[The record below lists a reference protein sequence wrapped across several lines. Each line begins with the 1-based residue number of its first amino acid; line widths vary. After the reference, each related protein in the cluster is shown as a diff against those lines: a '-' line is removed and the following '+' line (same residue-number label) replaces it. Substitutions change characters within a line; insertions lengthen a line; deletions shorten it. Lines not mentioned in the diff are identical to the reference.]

1 MSTTAAPVPAGA
13 SSRAGGLSRGA
24 WSWSLYQGARDPYI
38 ILIGTYVFIPYF
50 ATAVVGDPVKGQ
62 SFVALYSLVS
72 SLIVAFTAPILGA
85 AVDQMGARKPWL
97 LALTLLSMPLIASL
111 WFVLPAGMGGGIG
124 VAAALAVLTAISI
137 VLSFGDVFYNA
148 MLVGAVRPSEQPA
161 ASGMALS
168 LGNATSIVMLLFVMF
183 AFVMPGRMDFGWL
196 PERPLFGLDA
206 ASHQPDRI
214 VGPIVAV
221 FFGLLAAP
229 LFFFCNDG
237 KSTGMPFGAALK
249 AGWGRLASLRHGA
262 RAPRD
267 VVVYLIARMLYIDGK
282 MALLIF
288 GGVYAAGVMGWGV
301 LELLALGVLA
311 TLAGVFGGVMGGWLD
326 RTLGPREAFKLEI
339 AVTLLALVAQLGSTP
354 TQLLYIWRID
364 TSGPPLWNLPIF
376 GSTPEL
382 VYLAAAIVVSLFG
395 TASWASSRTLMAR
408 LTPPDQAGAFFGLF
422 ALSQTATMWVG
433 PLLIDLFTRVFHSQP
448 AGFIPIVVMMLAG
461 LTMLHFVRGG
471 GKTAP

>member
-1 MSTTAAPVPAGA
+1 MSTTAEPVPAEA
-13 SSRAGGLSRGA
+13 PARAGGMSRSA
-24 WSWSLYQGARDPYI
+24 WSWSFYQGARDPYI

-50 ATAVVGDPVKGQ
+50 ATLVVGDPVKGQ

-85 AVDQMGARKPWL
+85 AVDQMGSRKPWL
-97 LALTLLSMPLIASL
+97 LALTALSIPLIASL
-111 WFVLPAGMGGGIG
+111 WFVLPAGMSGGMS
-124 VAAALAVLTAISI
+124 VLMALAVLTAISI
-137 VLSFGDVFYNA
+137 VLSYGDVFYNA

-196 PERPLFGLDA
+196 PDKPLFGLDA

-221 FFGLLAAP
+221 FFALLAAP
-229 LFFFCNDG
+229 LFFLCTDG
-237 KSTGMPFGAALK
+237 KATGVRFGAALK
-249 AGWGRLASLRHGA
+249 AGWGHLASLRHGA
-262 RAPRD
+262 KAPRD
-267 VVVYLIARMLYIDGK
+267 VIVYLIARMLYIDGK

-301 LELLALGVLA
+301 LQLLTLGILA

-326 RTLGPREAFKLEI
+326 RVLGPREAFKLEI
-339 AVTLLALVAQLGSTP
+339 AVTLLALIAQLGSTP
-354 TQLLYIWRID
+354 TQLLYFWKIEAG
-364 TSGPPLWNLPIF
+364 GPPLFGLPLF
-376 GSTPEL
+376 GSAPEL

-408 LTPPDQAGAFFGLF
+408 LTPPEEAGAFFGLF

-433 PLLIDLFTRVFHSQP
+433 PLLIDLFTRAFHSQP

-461 LTMLHFVRGG
+461 LVMLYFVRGG
-471 GKTAP
+471 GKTTA